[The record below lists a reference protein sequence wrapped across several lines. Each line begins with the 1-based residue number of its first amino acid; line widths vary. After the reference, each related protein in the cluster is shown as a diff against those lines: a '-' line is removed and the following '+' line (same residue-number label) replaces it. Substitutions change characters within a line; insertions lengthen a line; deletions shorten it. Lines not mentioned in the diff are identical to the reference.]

1 MMTDESRPEISSK
14 ERFSRIELM
23 LGRAACERLGQAGV
37 MVAGLGAVGS
47 YATEGLARA
56 GIGRLW
62 LVDFDRLAPSNIN
75 RHLLALGS
83 TVGQL
88 KSEAARERVREI
100 NPECRVQ
107 AIQGF
112 IGPETVKDYLAE
124 GPDLVIDAIDSLNPK
139 VELIAA
145 CRSAEIPL
153 ICCLGAALRFDPAQV
168 RIGTLEEVKSCH
180 LARAVRKRLRR
191 RGVPLDFPCVYSLEP
206 LPHPLPIAAPTDPL
220 GEEPALDRG
229 RTRHTL
235 GSLPTL
241 PGIFGLTAANL
252 ALRLLTGR

>member
-1 MMTDESRPEISSK
+1 MTNEPRPELSRE
-14 ERFSRIELM
+14 ERFSRIELL
-23 LGRAACERLGQAGV
+23 LGRAACERLSQTAV

-62 LVDFDRLAPSNIN
+62 LIDFDRLTPSNIN
-75 RHLLALGS
+75 RHLHALGS
-83 TVGQL
+83 TMGRAKCEV
-88 KSEAARERVREI
+88 ARERVLEI

-112 IGPETVKDYLAE
+112 VGPETVQEYLAE
-124 GPDLVIDAIDSLNPK
+124 EPDLVIDAIDSLNPK

-145 CRSAEIPL
+145 CRLSGIPL
-153 ICCLGAALRFDPAQV
+153 ICCLGAALRLDPTLV
-168 RIGTLEEVKSCH
+168 RIGTLDEVKNCH

-191 RGVPLDFPCVYSLEP
+191 RNIPLDFPCVYSLEP

-220 GEEPALDRG
+220 GEAPALDRG

-252 ALRLLTGR
+252 ALHLLLER